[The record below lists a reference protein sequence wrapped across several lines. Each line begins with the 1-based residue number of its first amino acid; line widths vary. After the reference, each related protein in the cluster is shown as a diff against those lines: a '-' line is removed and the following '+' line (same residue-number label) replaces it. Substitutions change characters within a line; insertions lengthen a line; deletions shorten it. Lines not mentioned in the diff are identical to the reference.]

1 MHVVAFACF
10 QSFLVVLIQRV
21 YYFTDLGVTYFYS
34 VDVNVAFNNA
44 FQFSFRLHRTV
55 SVNLRNAF
63 IFKIFKII

>member
-10 QSFLVVLIQRV
+10 QSFLVVLSLRV
-21 YYFTDLGVTYFYS
+21 YYFPDLGVTYFYS

-55 SVNLRNAF
+55 SVYSRNAF
-63 IFKIFKII
+63 IFKILKII